1 MSDTHPLRTKERY
14 VPSKLADFLATGRV
28 CLGPVCLE
36 SNPGKGCTRTK
47 ESFDFGAPY
56 CQICMLEVSRESV
69 RRIAQGLVLIPDA
82 PKPAK
87 KERHRGKALGPRIK
101 QPEDPTIRI
110 CTKCKIPRPVKT
122 YWTEST
128 LRRYMP
134 CKACRNVKE
143 PIL

>member
-36 SNPGKGCTRTK
+36 SNPNGLTRTK
-47 ESFDFGAPY
+47 ESFDFGAEF
-56 CQICMLEVSRESV
+56 CRICTLEVSRKP
-69 RRIAQGLVLIPDA
+69 AALPPDV

-87 KERHRGKALGPRIK
+87 NARHRGEALGPRIK
-101 QPEDPTIRI
+101 QPDDPTIRI
-110 CTKCKIPRPVKT
+110 CTKCKNTYPVKT
-122 YWTEST
+122 HWTEST

-134 CKACRNVKE
+134 CRVCRNVKE